1 MQIAEHTIVRFHY
14 DLADEAGQPIESSRE
29 REPMAILYGAGN
41 VIPGIEK
48 AIEGRRAGERLQ
60 VTVPP
65 AEGYGERRDGLT
77 QRVPKKFFNEARKLR
92 PGDSTV
98 LGSNQGPRVVT
109 VLKIGETVIDVDL
122 NHPMAGRTL
131 CFDIEIIEV
140 REASA
145 EEIAHGHAHEPGG
158 HAHG

>member
-65 AEGYGERRDGLT
+65 AEGYGERREGLT

-122 NHPMAGRTL
+122 NPPMAGRTL
-131 CFDIEIIEV
+131 CFDIEIMEV

>member
-65 AEGYGERRDGLT
+65 AEGYGERREGLT

-109 VLKIGETVIDVDL
+109 VLKSGETVIEADL

>member
-14 DLADEAGQPIESSRE
+14 APADEAGQPIESSRE

-65 AEGYGERRDGLT
+65 AEGYGERREGLT

-131 CFDIEIIEV
+131 CFDIEIMEV

>member
-41 VIPGIEK
+41 VIPGLEK

-65 AEGYGERRDGLT
+65 AEGYGERREGLT

-145 EEIAHGHAHEPGG
+145 EEIAHGHAHDPGG

>member
-65 AEGYGERRDGLT
+65 AEGYGERREGMT

>member
-65 AEGYGERRDGLT
+65 AEGYGERREGLA

-122 NHPMAGRTL
+122 NHPMAGRAL
-131 CFDIEIIEV
+131 CFDSEIIEV
-140 REASA
+140 RQASA
-145 EEIAHGHAHEPGG
+145 EELAPGHAHEPGG

>member
-65 AEGYGERRDGLT
+65 AEGYGERREGMT

-131 CFDIEIIEV
+131 CFDIEIMEV

>member
-65 AEGYGERRDGLT
+65 AEGYGERREGLT

-109 VLKIGETVIDVDL
+109 VLKIGEPVLDVDL
-122 NHPMAGRTL
+122 NHPTAGRSL

>member
-41 VIPGIEK
+41 VIPGVEK

-65 AEGYGERRDGLT
+65 AEGYGERREGMT

-131 CFDIEIIEV
+131 CFDIEIVEV

>member
-65 AEGYGERRDGLT
+65 AEGYGERREGLT

>member
-131 CFDIEIIEV
+131 CFDIEIMEV

>member
-1 MQIAEHTIVRFHY
+1 MQSAEHTIVRFHY

-65 AEGYGERRDGLT
+65 AEGYGERREGLT

-131 CFDIEIIEV
+131 CFDIEIIEA